1 MNKPHLTNT
10 NRAGQSGMF
19 LSTFVTGMFT
29 NFKLS
34 IVNLEKK
41 TRKQSI
47 IKNQKSNKT
56 NSKRS
61 NRPKTL
67 PHERVV
73 GIFGDLNLFNL
84 QILRRT
90 KSKII
95 IDIMCLIVMQIK

>member
-56 NSKRS
+56 NSKRTGQKHYLM
-61 NRPKTL
+61 N
-67 PHERVV
+67 E
-73 GIFGDLNLFNL
+73 
-84 QILRRT
+84 
-90 KSKII
+90 
-95 IDIMCLIVMQIK
+95 